1 MLQAVSPFPAVFAA
15 LIIGTDRRIVR
26 TLRNQHALSRDTAV
40 ALPERFGIWRWRVR
54 RLVERGALV
63 RVAPDRT
70 YLDEAGWQAYRTS
83 RRRRILVVLAIVL
96 PVAVLILWMNSRA
109 G

>member
-1 MLQAVSPFPAVFAA
+1 MLQAVTPFPAVFAA

-40 ALPERFGIWRWRVR
+40 PLPARFGIWRWRVR
-54 RLVERGALV
+54 RLVQRGAV
-63 RVAPDRT
+63 VQVAPDRS

-83 RRRRILVVLAIVL
+83 RRRRVLVVLAIVL
-96 PVAVLILWMNSRA
+96 PVVVLFMWMNSRA